1 VRTRVHTDGLI
12 ASVVLVAIVSFV
24 LGFAIGHLT

>member
-1 VRTRVHTDGLI
+1 MRTRVHTDGLI
-12 ASVVLVAIVSFV
+12 ASVALVAIVAFA